1 MKKYPIKYM
10 TKKRH
15 ARRKTH
21 QKRHKVYNR
30 HEPPMLGYAY
40 NRLADV
46 PISADLHYINN
57 RSKDF
62 ERLEALKRVA
72 DSSKIEKVMAI
83 EAAYHHG
90 RPSAISGELSMFLKE
105 MFPKPSTDR
114 TSTTGGQVDT
124 PHQVRGGQR
133 TPPPSPVG
141 SRTTTAAFEA
151 ARESLQTDMERDR
164 LGRVRSAMPVDFT
177 STGRIWR
184 MISRS
189 EQ

>member
-1 MKKYPIKYM
+1 MAKKKHR
-10 TKKRH
+10 KKHGHR
-15 ARRKTH
+15 
-21 QKRHKVYNR
+21 KRHKVYNR
-30 HEPPMLGYAY
+30 HEPPMIGYAY

-46 PISADLHYINN
+46 PIAADLHFINN

-62 ERLEALKRVA
+62 ERLEALKRIA
-72 DSSKIEKVMAI
+72 DRESIKKVLSI
-83 EAAYHHG
+83 EAAYYKGH
-90 RPSAISGELSMFLKE
+90 RAAVAAELSAWKDELV
-105 MFPKPSTDR
+105 PKPSTDR

-124 PHQVRGGQR
+124 PYRGGQR
-133 TPPPSPVG
+133 TPPASPAG
-141 SRTTTAAFEA
+141 ARTTTAAFEA

-177 STGRIWR
+177 STGRLRR

>member
-1 MKKYPIKYM
+1 M

-15 ARRKTH
+15 SRRKTH
-21 QKRHKVYNR
+21 KKRHKVYNR

-72 DSSKIEKVMAI
+72 DRSKIEKVMAI
-83 EAAYHHG
+83 EAAYYKGH
-90 RPSAISGELSMFLKE
+90 RAAVAAELSAWKDELV
-105 MFPKPSTDR
+105 PKIKTDR

-124 PHQVRGGQR
+124 PYRGGQR
-133 TPPPSPVG
+133 TPPASPAGV
-141 SRTTTAAFEA
+141 RTTTAEFHGAVTGL
-151 ARESLQTDMERDR
+151 RTNLERDRARR
-164 LGRVRSAMPVDFT
+164 LGRVRSAMPVDLT
-177 STGRIWR
+177 STGRLRR

>member
-10 TKKRH
+10 AKKKH
-15 ARRKTH
+15 RKKH
-21 QKRHKVYNR
+21 GHRKRHKVYNR

-72 DSSKIEKVMAI
+72 DRSKIEKVMAI

-133 TPPPSPVG
+133 TPPASPA
-141 SRTTTAAFEA
+141 RTTTAAFEA

-164 LGRVRSAMPVDFT
+164 LGRVRSAMPVDLT
-177 STGRIWR
+177 STGRLRR